1 MHHKYFSLIH
11 ADFNK
16 YLVSSLGNYF
26 TDTILTDVTLVSDE
40 QIPFKAHRFILSAS
54 SPVMKDLLLSNPH
67 SHPLIY
73 LRGVKQQEL
82 VHILQF
88 IYFGEANVH
97 NKQIKKFL
105 DIAKDFKLS
114 VLTKSSS
121 EIRIMPSTTECDTP
135 TENDGICNLCP
146 NNEVPENTLEV
157 NLLEEILYISRRNIN

>member
-1 MHHKYFSLIH
+1 
-11 ADFNK
+11 
-16 YLVSSLGNYF
+16 
-26 TDTILTDVTLVSDE
+26 
-40 QIPFKAHRFILSAS
+40 
-54 SPVMKDLLLSNPH
+54 MKDLFLSNHH

-82 VHILQF
+82 VYILQF

-114 VLTKSSS
+114 VLSKSSS

-135 TENDGICNLCP
+135 TENDGICNLGP
-146 NNEVPENTLEV
+146 NNEIPENTIEG
-157 NLLEEILYISRRNIN
+157 NLLEENLVYKSKQHQLEQDTRYSCNHCEYQTTRPNNLRAHERKQHDGILYSCNYSRQHGILA

>member
-26 TDTILTDVTLVSDE
+26 TNTSLTDVTLVNDE
-40 QIPFKAHRFILSAS
+40 QIPFKAHKFILNVS
-54 SPVMKDLLLSNPH
+54 SPLMEDLLLSNPH

-82 VHILQF
+82 VYILQF

-105 DIAKDFKLS
+105 GIAKDFKLYI
-114 VLTKSSS
+114 LNPNS
-121 EIRIMPSTTECDTP
+121 E
-135 TENDGICNLCP
+135 
-146 NNEVPENTLEV
+146 
-157 NLLEEILYISRRNIN
+157 